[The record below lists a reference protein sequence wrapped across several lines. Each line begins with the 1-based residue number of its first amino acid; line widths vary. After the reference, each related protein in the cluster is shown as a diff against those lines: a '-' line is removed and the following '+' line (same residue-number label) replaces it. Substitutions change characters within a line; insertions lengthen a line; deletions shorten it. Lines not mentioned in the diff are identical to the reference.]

1 MHYSSWAPNDSVK
14 KWWGWSISEHFKS
27 VIVWESVPGAKS
39 CGQPIWLKLRT
50 EVGCDEIFW
59 KPIWFTSLTFSFGA
73 TGGVSF
79 FAVWEPKVQPSR
91 GHFES
96 AIRPHFSALCSQMNL
111 TMNST
116 IIELSVYTWN
126 FVLKVLNREEPG
138 AGVWPKLMLK
148 LQPQIAIFQNFR
160 IFTCLLA

>member
-1 MHYSSWAPNDSVK
+1 MIQSKRDGGGLSLSTLKASLSEKVFQGPKVVVNRF
-14 KWWGWSISEHFKS
+14 GWNFAQKLDVMKYFRSQFGSLL
-27 VIVWESVPGAKS
+27 
-39 CGQPIWLKLRT
+39 WLLVLELQGR
-50 EVGCDEIFW
+50 
-59 KPIWFTSLTFSFGA
+59 
-73 TGGVSF
+73 VSF

-96 AIRPHFSALCSQMNL
+96 AIRPHFSTLCSQMNL